1 MRQKRI
7 IVFSED
13 FIPTSGGIAQWA
25 AGVAKSIHQMGHD
38 LRVVTRFRSSNH
50 AENISKWSFPV
61 YLMKGK
67 HWKKLR
73 SWYCYNTIKN
83 LYKKGFFPDLIIA
96 TTWNFARGITSITKK
111 NRTKLLLVVHG
122 LEVTRK
128 MSLIK
133 RKWLIRTLMKCDL
146 VIAVSNFTRSWI
158 LENYELDQKKIL
170 VFPNGV
176 DISIFN
182 SKMDSS
188 PLKKTYQLSNEKIVL
203 TLARVVERKGHDQ
216 VIKALPKVMKKFP
229 NLKYIISGDWNHN
242 YYLRLQKLI
251 KELNLENVV
260 IFTGY
265 VSANEIQQF
274 YNLCDVYIMPSR
286 EIEETGDTE
295 GFGITYLE
303 ANACEKP
310 VIGGNSG
317 GVSDAVVD
325 GVTGFLVNPMDTDEI
340 AEKLLILLSDPQLSH
355 QLGKQGR
362 ERIEKSYTW
371 DRISENILEE
381 IFQERN

>member
-1 MRQKRI
+1 MKQKRI

-13 FIPTSGGIAQWA
+13 FPPTSGGIAQWA
-25 AGVAKSIHQMGHD
+25 AGVAKSIHQMGHH
-38 LRVVTRFRSSNH
+38 LRVVTRFISDNH
-50 AENISKWSFPV
+50 AGYSSKWKFPV
-61 YLMKGK
+61 HFMKGN

-73 SWYCYNTIKN
+73 SWYCYTSIKN
-83 LYKKGFFPDLIIA
+83 LYHEGFHPDLIIA
-96 TTWNFARGITSITKK
+96 TTWNFARGITNLTKK
-111 NRTKLLLVVHG
+111 KGTKLILIVHG

-133 RKWLIRTLMKCDL
+133 RKWLSKTLMKCDL
-146 VIAVSNFTRSWI
+146 VIAVSNFTRSQI
-158 LENYELDQKKIL
+158 LEKYELDLKNIF

-182 SKMDSS
+182 SRMDSS
-188 PLKKTYQLSNEKIVL
+188 PLKKTYQLSNEKIIL

-216 VIKALPKVMKKFP
+216 VIKALPKVLKKFP
-229 NLKYIISGDWNHN
+229 NLKYIISGDWNTD
-242 YYLRLQKLI
+242 YYLKLLKLI

-265 VSANEIQQF
+265 VSPDEIQQF

-303 ANACEKP
+303 ANACQKP

-340 AEKLLILLSDPQLSH
+340 AEKLILLLSDPQLSH

-371 DRISENILEE
+371 DRISENILEK
-381 IFQERN
+381 IFQEGN

>member
-1 MRQKRI
+1 MNRKK
-7 IVFSED
+7 IVIFSED
-13 FIPTSGGIAQWA
+13 FPPTSGGIAQWA
-25 AGVAKSIHQMGHD
+25 AGVANSIYRMGHD
-38 LRVVTRFRSSNH
+38 LRVITRYRSNDHSGN
-50 AENISKWSFPV
+50 NSKWKFPIHFV
-61 YLMKGK
+61 KGK

-73 SWYCYNTIKN
+73 SWYCYKSIKN
-83 LYKKGFFPDLIIA
+83 LYKEGFLPDLIIA
-96 TTWNFARGITSITKK
+96 TTWNFARSITNITKK
-111 NRTKLLLVVHG
+111 KGTKLLLVVHG

-133 RKWLIRTLMKCDL
+133 RKWLSRTLVRSDL
-146 VIAVSNFTRSWI
+146 VIAVSNFTRQRV
-158 LENYELDQKKIL
+158 LEAYKLDPEKIL
-170 VFPNGV
+170 VFPNGI
-176 DISIFN
+176 DMSIFDPRLDIT
-182 SKMDSS
+182 S
-188 PLKKTYQLSNEKIVL
+188 LKHNYRLRNEKIIL
-203 TLARVVERKGHDQ
+203 TLARVVERKGHDR
-216 VIKALPKVMKKFP
+216 VIKAIPKVMKEFP
-229 NLKYIISGDWNHN
+229 NLKYIISGDWNNN
-242 YYLRLQKLI
+242 YYLRLQELI

-265 VSANEIQQF
+265 VNPDEIQQF

-325 GVTGFLVNPMDTDEI
+325 GVTGFLVNPMDSDEI
-340 AEKLLILLSDPQLSH
+340 AEKLILLLSDPQLS
-355 QLGKQGR
+355 QKLGKQGR

-371 DRISENILEE
+371 DRISKKMLNE
-381 IFQERN
+381 IFQQGN